1 MVAHS
6 GFITV
11 ARKVEKNIWQTEQSN
26 ALEPASQSED
36 HLIKEDEYADNG
48 LDIP

>member
-11 ARKVEKNIWQTEQSN
+11 ARKVEPGVLGSMVNKSKITSE
-26 ALEPASQSED
+26 ESED
-36 HLIKEDEYADNG
+36 VPDEAEEEQG
-48 LDIP
+48 R

>member
-11 ARKVEKNIWQTEQSN
+11 ARKVEKNIWNVEQLDS
-26 ALEPASQSED
+26 SETAAQQD
-36 HLIKEDEYADNG
+36 DNVIMEDEHADNG
-48 LDIP
+48 LDTL